1 MIEAAADLVRSGRIA
16 EIALA
21 ILCLEAVVLIVL
33 CRQRRRA
40 DQLPGLLAHIAA
52 GACLLL
58 ALRAALVDASWLAVA
73 LPLAGA
79 LVAHTID
86 LAIRL
91 SR

>member
-1 MIEAAADLVRSGRIA
+1 MIDLVAELVRSGRIV

-21 ILCLEAVVLIVL
+21 ILFIEAVVLIVL
-33 CRQRRRA
+33 CRKRGTLDR
-40 DQLPGLLAHIAA
+40 LPGLMAHIAA

-58 ALRAALVDASWLAVA
+58 ALRAALAGASWFVVA

-79 LVAHTID
+79 LVAHVVD

-91 SR
+91 RR